1 MKYRRILALTLAA
14 LMLAALFAG
23 CKAKEE
29 APQENIKT
37 DEAAPAQEVE
47 PAPLPEPEPQSES
60 DPEPL
65 PEPEIAPLPEP
76 EPEPEPEPQPEP
88 EPEPQ
93 PEPEPEVAST
103 TAEKIVALAKE
114 LIGTEY
120 ADGGQGPDT
129 FDNSGFVYYVCKENG
144 VKIPRR
150 SSEIASAGEEVAR
163 NSLLPGDIVVF
174 SNEIG
179 GSAGFVGIYVGD
191 DQFIACNNSK
201 TPTKLQNMAVQYWED
216 RFLSGRRVA

>member
-1 MKYRRILALTLAA
+1 MKYRRLLALLLAA
-14 LMLAALFAG
+14 LMLAALISG
-23 CKAKEE
+23 CRQKEEEPKEE
-29 APQENIKT
+29 AKT
-37 DEAAPAQEVE
+37 DEPAPAPAPEPQPEPEPE
-47 PAPLPEPEPQSES
+47 PAPEPEPEPQ
-60 DPEPL
+60 PEPQ
-65 PEPEIAPLPEP
+65 P

-93 PEPEPEVAST
+93 PEPEPEPTVAST

-120 ADGGQGPDT
+120 ESGGQGPDT

-150 SSEIASAGEEVAR
+150 SSEIASAGEEVGR
-163 NSLLPGDIVVF
+163 SSLLPGDIVVF

-179 GSAGFVGIYVGD
+179 GSAGFVGIYVGG